1 MASYELCARHTP
13 WYPWPRGGGG
23 RRQRKSCASDRPKLH
38 GDPEGGA
45 ARALRML
52 PTLGTDVGEPS
63 DAQGPLLW

>member
-1 MASYELCARHTP
+1 MAS
-13 WYPWPRGGGG
+13 GGGG
-23 RRQRKSCASDRPKLH
+23 RGQRKSCASDRPKLH

-45 ARALRML
+45 AHALRML